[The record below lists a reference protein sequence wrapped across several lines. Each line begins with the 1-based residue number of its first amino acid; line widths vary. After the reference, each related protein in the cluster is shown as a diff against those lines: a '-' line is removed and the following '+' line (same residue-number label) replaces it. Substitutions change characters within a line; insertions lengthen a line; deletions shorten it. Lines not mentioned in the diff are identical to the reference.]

1 MSTEHNLVH
10 SILVI
15 LKHNKDGSYATQANR
30 RTQLLKFARDLLGKG
45 FYLRNIHQLKPK
57 HVYRM
62 TEDWKANEL
71 GSGTMKNRM
80 ANIRWLCEKI
90 NKPGLV
96 PASNDEMH
104 IEKRQY
110 ITNKDKSIELDEQ
123 KLEKIDDPDVKMSLQ
138 LQQVFG
144 LRKEESI
151 KIRIHEA
158 VQGNKL
164 CLQGPWCK
172 NGKPREVEI
181 RYPEQWAAIEKCK
194 AYVDRIDRALIPDD
208 KSYYQQMKRY
218 ENQSAKVGIHKA
230 HGLRYPNLNKIQT
243 FCKSA

>member
-208 KSYYQQMKRY
+208 KSYYQKI
-218 ENQSAKVGIHKA
+218 KK
-230 HGLRYPNLNKIQT
+230 NKN
-243 FCKSA
+243 